1 LAEGRDPKR
10 AERSGALVER
20 ALTQIYHSSLVTIAC
35 VQGAAVAGGAGL
47 MSACD
52 FVLAAPGSKIGYPET
67 RRGLVAGLVMTFL
80 KRQLRERDVRELL
93 LLAELISA
101 ERAQEMGLINAV
113 VEERQLLENAV
124 DYAQKVAQNAPAATT
139 MTKELLDQMYGRPVK
154 MDLETAHSYH
164 LKMRGTAEAQEG
176 MQAFIEKRSPA
187 WVVH

>member
-1 LAEGRDPKR
+1 
-10 AERSGALVER
+10 
-20 ALTQIYHSSLVTIAC
+20 LVTIAC